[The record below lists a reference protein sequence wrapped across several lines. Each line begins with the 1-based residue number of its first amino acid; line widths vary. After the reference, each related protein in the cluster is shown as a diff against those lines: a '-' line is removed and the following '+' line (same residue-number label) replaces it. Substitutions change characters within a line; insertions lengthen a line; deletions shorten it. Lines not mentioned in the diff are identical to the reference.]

1 MTYMKTSM
9 IWKKLVVDNQRIIT
23 SDEIRDMSK
32 KLGKEY
38 PRSLRYLQEHG
49 YIFRILKGIFYVK
62 SPEER
67 ERGFFQD
74 SVYEMVSNALN
85 IKGVEDWY
93 FGLET
98 ALKLNNMT
106 HEYFTINYVITDSY
120 RTTKVIRILDSSFQF
135 LKWNKKY
142 FEFGIVK
149 SDGLRFS
156 DKEKTVLDLIYRRH
170 RKSRDLDTVIS
181 PLVEYI
187 GILDRKKLVNY
198 LGNYSQR
205 FQQTI
210 RRRI

>member
-1 MTYMKTSM
+1 MKTSM

-23 SDEIRDMSK
+23 SNEILDMSK

-38 PRSLRYLQEHG
+38 PRSLSYLQENG
-49 YIFRILKGIFYVK
+49 YIFRILRGIFYVK

-85 IKGVEDWY
+85 LKGVENWY

-106 HEYFTINYVITDSY
+106 QEYFTINYVITDSY
-120 RTTKVIRILDSSFQF
+120 RTTKVIQILNSSFQF
-135 LKWNKKY
+135 LKWNRKY

-149 SDGLRFS
+149 SNGLRFS
-156 DKEKTVLDLIYRRH
+156 DKEKTVLDLIYRRY
-170 RKSRDLDTVIS
+170 RKNRDLDIIIS
-181 PLVEYI
+181 PLVEFI
-187 GILDRKKLVNY
+187 GILDRKKLNNY

-205 FQQTI
+205 YQLTI